1 MSPIRNIWLT
11 QLPKKYTILYKNAY
25 LLENKMTKVTAKY
38 QITIPPAVRNE
49 LGIVP
54 GSRVEIAKK
63 GNDFV
68 IVVDPI
74 GQLKKNWRGRCKGTE
89 TTDEY
94 MNVVRGS
101 AE

>member
-1 MSPIRNIWLT
+1 M
-11 QLPKKYTILYKNAY
+11 
-25 LLENKMTKVTAKY
+25 EDKMTKVTAKY

-54 GSRVEIAKK
+54 GSKVEIARK

-68 IVVDPI
+68 IVVNPI
-74 GQLKKNWRGRCKGTE
+74 DQLKKSWRGKFKGAE

-94 MNVVRGS
+94 MNEIRGRV
-101 AE
+101 E

>member
-1 MSPIRNIWLT
+1 M
-11 QLPKKYTILYKNAY
+11 
-25 LLENKMTKVTAKY
+25 EEKMTKVTAKY

-54 GSRVEIAKK
+54 GSQVEIARK

-74 GQLKKNWRGRCKGTE
+74 DQLKKSWRGKFKGDE
-89 TTDEY
+89 TTDGY
-94 MNVVRGS
+94 MDEIRGKV
-101 AE
+101 E

>member
-1 MSPIRNIWLT
+1 
-11 QLPKKYTILYKNAY
+11 
-25 LLENKMTKVTAKY
+25 MTKVTAKY

-54 GSRVEIAKK
+54 GSQVEIAKK

-68 IVVDPI
+68 IVVNPI
-74 GQLKKNWRGRCKGTE
+74 DQLKKNWRGKFKGTE

-94 MNVVRGS
+94 MNAVRGD